1 MKSPTPSSNLKEI
14 PPESAARRR
23 PHRQQAAVRLCP
35 FCDNWELS
43 TARSTSMVKFSI
55 ENSVPASRLVA
66 AVSEFQPLDPAD
78 TEEAR
83 NRTAVLN

>member
-1 MKSPTPSSNLKEI
+1 
-14 PPESAARRR
+14 
-23 PHRQQAAVRLCP
+23 
-35 FCDNWELS
+35 
-43 TARSTSMVKFSI
+43 MVKFSI